1 VGDKRFSPSPPSPPV
16 GADGVFTGETV
27 GEIVVD
33 PSFGTPV
40 LPSSAVGAVDK
51 IGAPEE
57 TICKVVVG
65 VCVPEVPVSVF
76 VEGVLV
82 SDASRLLGNPVCES
96 LKEGVSSI
104 VPSKEG
110 DLDSV
115 SVAVGVPPVGY
126 NVVDE
131 GTALEATRIIVGD
144 HVGEELPPTVPSC
157 VGGDVTP
164 TSGFVVGLF
173 PSSAKDFEG
182 HELGASSTGS
192 NETGERDSLFPGTP

>member
-1 VGDKRFSPSPPSPPV
+1 VGDKRFSPSPPSPSV
-16 GADGVFTGETV
+16 GADGVLTGETV

-126 NVVDE
+126 NVVNE

-144 HVGEELPPTVPSC
+144 NVGEEIPP
-157 VGGDVTP
+157 
-164 TSGFVVGLF
+164 GFVVGLF
-173 PSSAKDFEG
+173 PSSAKDSEG

-192 NETGERDSLFPGTP
+192 NEAGERDSLFPGTP